1 MDGDATD
8 EYHRRHDSLAFL
20 EAMTTNQLVDALSK
34 LLQAQFDLLLA
45 KLDVP
50 VEHLSGAQAPLATRA
65 TDLIRY
71 AKQQG
76 TLADVERVLAEVMG
90 RAKSVEPPAPPRP
103 VLLPAPAHAPVAPPV
118 DFVIIV
124 ALEEERDAVLSK
136 LPGHEKL
143 DRDGADVHT
152 YFEAEVVTNRRD
164 KAVYRVLVTTQ
175 AGMGPIQAAITA
187 SAVSERWHPDH
198 VLLVGI
204 AGGLKDE
211 VALGD
216 VMVARAV
223 ADYTVGKVRED
234 GLREERWE
242 SYPADAGLLH
252 AANAF
257 RSGWEDHIAES
268 RPAGGMPQRRVG
280 VIASGGDV
288 IASRELL
295 ARYHDD
301 QPKLI
306 GVEMEGG
313 GVAAALHHHMTRPR
327 FLMIRGV
334 SDLAD
339 GEGNADMKKR
349 WRAYARDVAAAYVIG
364 LLRDGPVSAGK
375 RAR

>member
-1 MDGDATD
+1 MH
-8 EYHRRHDSLAFL
+8 ENHLL
-20 EAMTTNQLVDALSK
+20 EVLRK
-34 LLQAQFDLLLA
+34 LLPGAFDLLLA

-50 VEHLSGAQAPLATRA
+50 MDTLSSAQSPQATRA
-65 TDLIRY
+65 TELLRY
-71 AKQQG
+71 VKEQG
-76 TLADVERVLAEVMG
+76 RLADVERALAEVT
-90 RAKSVEPPAPPRP
+90 RRTKPPEPPAPPP
-103 VLLPAPAHAPVAPPV
+103 DPAPPPAPAPVPLATPV
-118 DFVIIV
+118 DFIIIA
-124 ALEEERDAVLSK
+124 ALEEERDAVLRH

-143 DRDGADVHT
+143 DRDGIDVHT
-152 YFEAEVVTNRRD
+152 YFDAQVATTRKD

-187 SAVSERWHPDH
+187 GAVTERWHPDH

-216 VMVARAV
+216 VMIARAV

-234 GLREERWE
+234 GSREERWE

-257 RSGWEDHIAES
+257 RTGWEDRIVES
-268 RPAGGMPQRRVG
+268 RPEDGKPQRHAG

-288 IASRELL
+288 IASKELI

-339 GEGNADMKKR
+339 GDGNTAMKKR
-349 WRAYARDVAAAYVIG
+349 WRAYARDVAAAYAIG
-364 LLRDGPVSAGK
+364 LLRDGPVPGS